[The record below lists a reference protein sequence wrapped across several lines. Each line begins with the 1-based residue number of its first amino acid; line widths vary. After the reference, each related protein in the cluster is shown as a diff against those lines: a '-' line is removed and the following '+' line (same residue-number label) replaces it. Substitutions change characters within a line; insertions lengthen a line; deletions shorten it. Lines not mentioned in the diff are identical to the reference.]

1 MDALEILERGRQPHR
16 WEIPVLPT
24 QFQLVDVPRMHYA
37 YSFDDPLPVFVC
49 IQGFREK
56 NRDLLRSDIVNVLQ
70 ASRMDLVRAL
80 IGLPPYTVYRWHMAY
95 LKVMAAFAFR

>member
-1 MDALEILERGRQPHR
+1 MDTLEILGRGSQPHR
-16 WEIPVLPT
+16 WEISVLPT
-24 QFQLVDVPRMHYA
+24 QFQLVDVYT
-37 YSFDDPLPVFVC
+37 YSFDDPLPAFVC

-95 LKVMAAFAFR
+95 LKVMAVFAFR